1 MRKAALSAPIRQSI
15 VLKAAPDEL
24 FDTFL
29 DARRH
34 SAMTG
39 APAKISRRAGA
50 PFTAFGGQLR
60 GRNLLV
66 VPNRMIVQAWRSR
79 HWKASDPDSILILC
93 FARSPGGCRIDLVHV
108 NVPAHDHE
116 GVRQGWPKYYWKP
129 WKKHLARA

>member
-1 MRKAALSAPIRQSI
+1 VWKAALSAPIRQSI

-50 PFTAFGGQLR
+50 AFTAFGGQLR

-79 HWKASDPDSILILC
+79 HWKTSDPDSILILC
-93 FARSPGGCRIDLVHV
+93 FGRSPGGCRIDLVHV
-108 NVPAHDHE
+108 NVPAHDRK
-116 GVRQGWPKYYWKP
+116 GVSQGWPKYYWKP